1 MEAGTIMVILAMGF
15 VCMCCFLMGAKVG
28 QTVVKGEKVETPT
41 LNPVKA
47 IRERQEKK
55 EAEFAQNKFDVLME
69 NIDNYDG
76 TGYGQKDVPRG

>member
-1 MEAGTIMVILAMGF
+1 MEVVMILAIGF
-15 VCMCCFLMGAKVG
+15 VCMACFLMGAKVG
-28 QTVVKGEKVETPT
+28 KAVAKNEKVEMPT

-47 IRERQEKK
+47 IREHQEKK
-55 EAEFAQNKFDVLME
+55 EAEFAQNKFDAIME

>member
-1 MEAGTIMVILAMGF
+1 MEVVMILAIGF

-28 QTVVKGEKVETPT
+28 QAVVKGEKVETPT

>member
-1 MEAGTIMVILAMGF
+1 MEVLALAVFGAVNIF
-15 VCMCCFLMGAKVG
+15 CFFIGAKVG
-28 QTVVKGEKVETPT
+28 QAAAKNEKVEMPT

-47 IRERQEKK
+47 IREHQEKK
-55 EAEFAQNKFDVLME
+55 EAEFAQNKFDAIME

>member
-1 MEAGTIMVILAMGF
+1 MEVVMILAIGF
-15 VCMCCFLMGAKVG
+15 VCMACFLMGAKVG
-28 QTVVKGEKVETPT
+28 QAVAKGEKVETPT

-47 IRERQEKK
+47 IREHQEKK
-55 EAEFAQNKFDVLME
+55 EAEFAQNKFDAIME

>member
-1 MEAGTIMVILAMGF
+1 MEVVMILAIGF
-15 VCMCCFLMGAKVG
+15 VCMACFLMGAKVG
-28 QTVVKGEKVETPT
+28 QAVAKNEKVEMPT

-47 IRERQEKK
+47 IREHQAKK
-55 EAEFAQNKFDVLME
+55 EAEFQQNKVDTILE

>member
-1 MEAGTIMVILAMGF
+1 MEVVMILAIGF
-15 VCMCCFLMGAKVG
+15 VCMACFLVGAKVG
-28 QTVVKGEKVETPT
+28 QAVAKGEKVETPT

-47 IRERQEKK
+47 IREHQEKK
-55 EAEFAQNKFDVLME
+55 EAEFAQNKFDAIME

>member
-55 EAEFAQNKFDVLME
+55 EAEFAQNKFDVLAMVRKTYPGGE
-69 NIDNYDG
+69 
-76 TGYGQKDVPRG
+76 